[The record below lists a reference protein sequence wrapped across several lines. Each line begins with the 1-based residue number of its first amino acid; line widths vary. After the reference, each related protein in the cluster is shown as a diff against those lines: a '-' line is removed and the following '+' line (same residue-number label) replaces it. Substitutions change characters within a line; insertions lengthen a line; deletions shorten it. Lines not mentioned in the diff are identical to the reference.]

1 MSDTHHHSIHRQEL
15 RDASDHTTVTLPYT
29 DGELARAAGDLEEIV
44 LALVHDDPDAETWVP
59 PALATPDAAQAVGR
73 LASYIGAW
81 ERAEPAVQPVA
92 PDGRYELVPLQFM
105 AIGRNDR
112 GRITDAVAH
121 LTDAG
126 VEDVISDYAGS
137 RQAGEQLVAAAQ
149 RLVALLQL
157 PWDDDVDLL
166 HARLGR
172 GATARPTERVVL
184 TEDEYGAYR
193 RVTER
198 ILASWH
204 ANDPLERFVY
214 RGA

>member
-1 MSDTHHHSIHRQEL
+1 MSDAHHRSIHRQEL
-15 RDASDHTTVTLPYT
+15 RDASAHTTITLPHT
-29 DGELARAAGDLEEIV
+29 DGGLTRAAGDLEEV
-44 LALVHDDPDAETWVP
+44 LLALADDDPDAETWVP
-59 PALATPDAAQAVGR
+59 PALAMPDAAEAMGR
-73 LASYIGAW
+73 LATFIAAW
-81 ERAEPAVQPVA
+81 ERADPVVQPIA
-92 PDGRYELVPLQFM
+92 PGGRVELVPLQFV
-105 AIGRNDR
+105 AIGRNDL

-121 LTDAG
+121 LAG
-126 VEDVISDYAGS
+126 PDVEEVVSDYAGS
-137 RQAGEQLVAAAQ
+137 RPEGEQLVAAAQ

-172 GATARPTERVVL
+172 GATVRPTEHVVL

-204 ANDPLERFVY
+204 ANDPLERYVY

>member
-1 MSDTHHHSIHRQEL
+1 MSDAHHRSIHRQEL
-15 RDASDHTTVTLPYT
+15 RDASAHTTITLPHT
-29 DGELARAAGDLEEIV
+29 DGGLTRAAGDLEEV
-44 LALVHDDPDAETWVP
+44 LLALVDDDPDAETWVP
-59 PALATPDAAQAVGR
+59 PTLAMPDAAEAVGR
-73 LASYIGAW
+73 LATFIAAW
-81 ERAEPAVQPVA
+81 ERADPVVQPIA
-92 PDGRYELVPLQFM
+92 PGGRVELVPLQFV
-105 AIGRNDR
+105 AIGRNDLA
-112 GRITDAVAH
+112 RITDAVAH
-121 LTDAG
+121 LAG
-126 VEDVISDYAGS
+126 PDVEDVISDYAGS
-137 RQAGEQLVAAAQ
+137 RPDGEHLVAAAR

-172 GATARPTERVVL
+172 GATVRPTEHVVL